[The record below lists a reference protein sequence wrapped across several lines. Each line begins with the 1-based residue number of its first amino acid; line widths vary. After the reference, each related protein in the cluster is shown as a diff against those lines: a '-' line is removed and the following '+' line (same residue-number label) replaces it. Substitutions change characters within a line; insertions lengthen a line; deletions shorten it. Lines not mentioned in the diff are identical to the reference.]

1 MGAALGTLGG
11 IARRGRSRGPI
22 QALDAATVTTE
33 AGVEGDFRGRIR
45 PGGKGRRQISL
56 LEAESWAEGMDTLGL
71 QGDAVLPWTA
81 RRANLLTHGIRFPRH
96 GGYVVAIGMSLR
108 IQITVECDPC
118 SRMDE
123 VRPGLYAALLPDWRG
138 GLLGKVISD
147 GTIAVG
153 DPIRIE
159 T

>member
-1 MGAALGTLGG
+1 MQT
-11 IARRGRSRGPI
+11 
-22 QALDAATVTTE
+22 LDAAVVTTQ
-33 AGVEGDFRGRIR
+33 AGVEGDFRGLIK

-56 LEAESWAEGMDTLGL
+56 LEAESWAEAMDALGL
-71 QGDAVLPWTA
+71 SGETALPWTA
-81 RRANLLTHGIRFPRH
+81 RRVNLLTHGIRFPRH
-96 GGYVVAIGMSLR
+96 GGYVVAIGASLR

-147 GTIAVG
+147 GAIAFG
-153 DPIRIE
+153 DDIRIE
-159 T
+159 Q

>member
-1 MGAALGTLGG
+1 LGG
-11 IARRGRSRGPI
+11 IARRGRSRGAI
-22 QALDAATVTTE
+22 QTLDAAAITTQ
-33 AGVEGDFRGRIR
+33 AGVEGDFRGLIK

-56 LEAESWAEGMDTLGL
+56 LEAESWAEAMDSLGL
-71 QGDAVLPWTA
+71 QGDAVLPWSA
-81 RRANLLTHGIRFPRH
+81 RRANLLTHGIRFPRR
-96 GGYVVAIGMSLR
+96 GGYVVAIGDGVR
-108 IQITVECDPC
+108 IQITDECDPC

-147 GTIAVG
+147 GTVAVG
-153 DPIRIE
+153 DTIRIE